1 MQLGIN
7 SHTLGELREFESSRV
22 PVFRLRSYLPLA
34 NEAEL
39 DQGLCCWGV
48 VVVLSPSFLD
58 FSKCS
63 TRALG
68 WQSYLIREVVNRTG
82 EPRPTGSAGGG

>member
-22 PVFRLRSYLPLA
+22 LGLRSYLPLA
-34 NEAEL
+34 NKAEL
-39 DQGLCCWGV
+39 DQGLCYWGV

-58 FSKCS
+58 FSSCS

-68 WQSYLIREVVNRTG
+68 WQSYLIREEVNKTG
-82 EPRPTGSAGGG
+82 EPRPMGSAGCG